1 MSAVYGNYARSITRT
16 SPFVWAHRLDIPSF
30 LGTAAIIL
38 SLIAGFAIG
47 SASAELNRAGFF
59 TLMFLCLLAT
69 LFWLVLLSRTLDLR
83 YSLKASK
90 YPIYSVVV
98 IGAAIINAPPFVF
111 SNVAEMGYYSTP
123 PLDSWRLFTSYL
135 SDSDAWGRSGLM
147 LYLALISLAVL
158 FALLIRRSSFYAP
171 FLSSF
176 ICCSILLSSILYA
189 ALFAGKREGALA
201 FVIVYIIASAVAV
214 ACGIATYLRRLQKHQ
229 DVIFGVILF
238 SFSPASIFLLCI
250 MLSESGLLPI
260 PGFER
265 DPSFW
270 VIIPLVCLGLGLN
283 ELTFSLMRKTRR
295 YAS

>member
-158 FALLIRRSSFYAP
+158 FALLIRRSSFYA
-171 FLSSF
+171 
-176 ICCSILLSSILYA
+176 YA